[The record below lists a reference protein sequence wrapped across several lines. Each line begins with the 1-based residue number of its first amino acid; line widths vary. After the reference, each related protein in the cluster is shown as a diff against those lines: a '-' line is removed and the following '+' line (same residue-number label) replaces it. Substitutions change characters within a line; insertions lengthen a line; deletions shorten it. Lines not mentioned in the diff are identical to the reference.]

1 MTLGVNV
8 FSLKLSMDL
17 YVFNIYGLCHD
28 RATFRK
34 NCWYKS
40 FLKEENVIIEGDL
53 NFLLGASEVWGSE
66 ALLDPME
73 FFLLGN

>member
-17 YVFNIYGLCHD
+17 YVFNIYGLYHD
-28 RATFRK
+28 RATLV
-34 NCWYKS
+34 KS

-53 NFLLGASEVWGSE
+53 NILLGASEVWGYE